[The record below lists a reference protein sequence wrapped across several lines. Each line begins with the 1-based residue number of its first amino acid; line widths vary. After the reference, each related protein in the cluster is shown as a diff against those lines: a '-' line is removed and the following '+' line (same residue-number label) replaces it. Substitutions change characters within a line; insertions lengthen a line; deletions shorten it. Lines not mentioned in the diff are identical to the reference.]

1 MRRSLLQRAVKR
13 VLDAAGASAILLLT
27 APVMAV
33 TAVAVAVD
41 LGRPVFFRQTR
52 PGRNGKPFPMIKF
65 RTMRDATDASG
76 SPLPDHER
84 LTALG
89 RFLRA
94 SSIDELP
101 ELINVVRGDMSLV
114 GPRPLLMQYVPLY
127 SPEQARRHDVRPGIT
142 GWAQIHGR
150 NRLAWEQK
158 FALDVW
164 YVDNWS
170 IRLDLLILA
179 RTVKAVLHRDGI
191 SHEGEATMPPF
202 TGTTSPSCASPN

>member
-1 MRRSLLQRAVKR
+1 MRGSLLRRAVKR
-13 VLDAAGASAILLLT
+13 VLDAAGASALLLLT

-33 TAVAVAVD
+33 TAGAVAVD

-52 PGRNGKPFPMIKF
+52 PGRNGKAFTMIKF
-65 RTMRDATDASG
+65 RTMRDAVDRSG
-76 SPLPDHER
+76 RPLPDHER

-94 SSIDELP
+94 SSLDELP
-101 ELINVVRGDMSLV
+101 ELINVVRGEMSLV
-114 GPRPLLMQYVPLY
+114 GPRPLLTQYLPLY
-127 SPEQARRHDVRPGIT
+127 SPEQARRHDVKPGIT

-150 NRLAWEQK
+150 NRLSWEEK
-158 FALDVW
+158 FSLDVW

-179 RTVKAVLHRDGI
+179 RTVKAVIRRDGI

-202 TGTTSPSCASPN
+202 TGTTRASCATAS